1 MYKHLAMKMVE
12 PRISKHRTK
21 SGIVCHQWVS
31 FQLSWIFEGC
41 CSLAVC
47 WKIETTYRYE
57 RGWTVGAVLGK
68 SSGKKAQPG
77 VRDKS
82 VSKQVIVYGVWASPK
97 WNLLGILCWC
107 LNIFMF
113 QYFIDYCI
121 SLHGIICTN
130 ARNKLFAHVLT
141 NVHSQDKTLWHQL
154 EKETT
159 KQPVQD
165 LSIERNRHHS
175 WSEEPGGQWGET
187 PGSHGCIRLRE
198 SPWVH
203 DPVAQLP
210 SCPVAQPDIENI
222 GKPSANVIEKELT
235 DCVSCT
241 NGNQKKI
248 HMTLSLQLWIWHEGT
263 SILETVQKLSQLN
276 ESPRIHET

>member
-12 PRISKHRTK
+12 PRISKHRTT

-210 SCPVAQPDIENI
+210 SCPTRHRKHWKTI
-222 GKPSANVIEKELT
+222 
-235 DCVSCT
+235 C
-241 NGNQKKI
+241 
-248 HMTLSLQLWIWHEGT
+248 
-263 SILETVQKLSQLN
+263 
-276 ESPRIHET
+276 